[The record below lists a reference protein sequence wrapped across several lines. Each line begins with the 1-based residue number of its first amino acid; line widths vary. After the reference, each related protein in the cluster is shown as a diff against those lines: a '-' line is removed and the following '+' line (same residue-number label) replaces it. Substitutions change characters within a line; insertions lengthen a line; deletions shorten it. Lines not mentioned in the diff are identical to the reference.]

1 MSIIINR
8 NTGWNAWFL
17 GIQIIVNGEKV
28 NTIEENKS
36 MEIDLDNQ
44 KALLKVQQ
52 FGIESKEIEVKD
64 GDVLEIKSSW
74 WYRRVIPI
82 MIIIQIVSFSF
93 TNLENRLASLMYITM
108 SIIILSVIIFSLIFL
123 NGFKI
128 ETLDRNKE

>member
-74 WYRRVIPI
+74 
-82 MIIIQIVSFSF
+82 
-93 TNLENRLASLMYITM
+93 MYITM